1 MEKSNKGPE
10 PLEETPV
17 PVQEAERRAR
27 AILGLDGQERFA
39 AALPPRAEQ
48 LWRMDSFAANVPFT
62 NPMFVPLGPSPDM
75 GRIYEALAQVVAR
88 HQALRTRL
96 IVQDG
101 RPIQIVEDWKVSR
114 IAMADVKRHDLA
126 EDRPDGP
133 PSPVSEFTKSGMDL
147 YAQEGFQVRA
157 FRDEQGEV
165 TLGFLAHG
173 YFSDAWSSQVLLREF
188 RAIYAAL
195 ENREKA
201 ALAPVAQYIDYARS
215 QRRSLDAELAFH
227 LAYWQKKLSPMPP
240 ARLPQDHHKQTGR
253 RGRSYFFIR
262 EEILTRLAA
271 LASTNRVSLTL
282 VLLAAFQLA
291 LARWSGQREILSAAY
306 TADRVKPQFQGTI
319 GFLVANMPVCARL
332 EPAIGFRAFLA
343 DFAREFYGSYPHREL
358 SCEVYD
364 AIFAPS
370 KPFCAT
376 VFNFVP
382 LQARFSASELL
393 SLPAFDGVVVGPD
406 GARPAIYRDIYLGL
420 AQYPNGLLGK
430 LFYNADL
437 FTPQGMEIFIGHF
450 RHVVE
455 KLASEPDATLKD
467 LLN

>member
-1 MEKSNKGPE
+1 MTVEKSNNAPG
-10 PLEETPV
+10 
-17 PVQEAERRAR
+17 QEAERHAQ
-27 AILGLDGQERFA
+27 AVLGLDHQERFA
-39 AALPPRAEQ
+39 TALPPRAEQ
-48 LWRMDSFAANVPFT
+48 LWRMDGFAANVPFT

-75 GRIYEALAQVVAR
+75 GRVYAALAQVVAR

-96 IVQDG
+96 IVKDG
-101 RPIQIVEDWKVSR
+101 RPLQIVEDWKVSR
-114 IAMADVKRHDLA
+114 IASVDVKRHELA

-133 PSPVSEFTKSGMDL
+133 PSPVSEFTASAMDL

-165 TLGFLAHG
+165 TLGFVAHG
-173 YFSDAWSSQVLLREF
+173 YFSDAWSSQLLLKEF
-188 RAIYAAL
+188 RAGLENGEAAAL
-195 ENREKA
+195 P
-201 ALAPVAQYIDYARS
+201 PVAQYVDYAQS
-215 QRRSLDAELAFH
+215 QRRSLGADLAAH
-227 LAYWQKKLSPMPP
+227 LGYWQKKLGGMP
-240 ARLPQDHHKQTGR
+240 AAKLPQEHHKQTGR

-262 EEILTRLAA
+262 EEILTRLTAVAA
-271 LASTNRVSLTL
+271 ADRISLTL

-306 TADRVKPQFQGTI
+306 TADRVRPQFQGTI
-319 GFLVANMPVCARL
+319 GFLVTNMPVCARL

-343 DFAREFYGSYPHREL
+343 DFAREFYGSYLHREL
-358 SCEVYD
+358 SCELYD
-364 AIFAPS
+364 AIFAPQ
-370 KPFCAT
+370 KPFCAS

-382 LQARFSASELL
+382 LQARFSAGELL
-393 SLPAFDGVVVGPD
+393 SLPAFDEVVVGPD

-437 FTPQGMEIFIGHF
+437 FTPKGMEVFVGHF

-455 KLASEPDATLKD
+455 KLASEPGVTLKGV
-467 LLN
+467 LN